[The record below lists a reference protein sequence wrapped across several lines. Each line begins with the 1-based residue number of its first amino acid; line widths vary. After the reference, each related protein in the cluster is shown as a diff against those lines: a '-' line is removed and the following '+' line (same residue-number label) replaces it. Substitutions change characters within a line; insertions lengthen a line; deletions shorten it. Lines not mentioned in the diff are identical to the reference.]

1 MHVTEHL
8 EQRTKPLISLE
19 ITPPEKGHSIQ
30 GIYDTLDLLSPFG
43 PSFVNVTYHQQ
54 SIVYEELPGGA
65 IRKVPT
71 RKKPGTVGIC
81 AAIAN
86 KYRIETVPHLICGG
100 FNRYETEDA
109 LIDLQY
115 LGFENLFVIRGD
127 PPPGHSEYAA
137 EPDGYRYASELV
149 QQIAG
154 LNRGEYLEKLDDA
167 IPTNF
172 CVGVGGY
179 PEKHYEA
186 PNLAEDIKNLKH
198 KVDQGA
204 SYIISQ
210 MVFSAVAFGTFVA
223 MARDAGITVPI
234 IPGVKVITS
243 ERQLTA
249 IPRDFHVNLPDALV
263 TQIRGASDQAN
274 SRKAGIE
281 FAVKLCLDLMEQK
294 VPCLHFYTMGKGGAV
309 AEVLGTLKS
318 KGLI

>member
-1 MHVTEHL
+1 MHITEHIAK
-8 EQRTKPLISLE
+8 RTKPLISLE

-30 GIYDTLDLLSPFG
+30 GIFETVDLLLPYH
-43 PSFVNVTYHQQ
+43 PSFINVTYHQQ
-54 SIVYEELPGGA
+54 SIVYEEQDGS
-65 IRKVPT
+65 IRKVPK

-81 AAIAN
+81 AALAN

-127 PPPGHSEYAA
+127 PPPGFNEYTP
-137 EPDGYRYASELV
+137 EPDGYQYAAELV
-149 QQIAG
+149 EQIAG
-154 LNRGEYLEKLDDA
+154 LNRGEYMEKLDDA

-186 PNLAEDIKNLKH
+186 PNLAEDIKNLKT
-198 KVDQGA
+198 KVNKGA

-210 MVFSAVAFGTFVA
+210 MVFSAGAFGTFVK

-249 IPRDFHVNLPDALV
+249 IPRDFHVNLPDELV
-263 TQIRGASDQAN
+263 SRIRDGKEHSQRRA
-274 SRKAGIE
+274 AGIE
-281 FAVKLCLDLMEQK
+281 FAVKLCLDLLEQK
-294 VPCLHFYTMGKGGAV
+294 VPCLHFYTMGKGGSV
-309 AEVLGTLKS
+309 AEVLATLKS

>member
-8 EQRTKPLISLE
+8 NKRTKPLVSLE

-30 GIYDTLDLLSPFG
+30 GIYDTLDLLSPYA

-54 SIVYEELPGGA
+54 SIVYEEQPDGA

-100 FNRYETEDA
+100 FGRYETEDA

-115 LGFENLFVIRGD
+115 LGFANLFVIRGD
-127 PPPGHSEYAA
+127 PPPGHSEYRP

-149 QQIAG
+149 RQIAA

-186 PNLAEDIKNLKH
+186 PNLAEDIKNLRH

-210 MVFSAVAFGTFVA
+210 MVFSAAAFGTFVT

-249 IPRDFHVNLPDALV
+249 IPRDFHVNLPDELV
-263 TQIRGASDQAN
+263 SLIRDAKDHIQA
-274 SRKAGIE
+274 RAAGVG
-281 FAVKLCLDLMEQK
+281 FAVKLCLDLLEQH
-294 VPCLHFYTMGKGGAV
+294 VPCLHFYTMGRGGSV
-309 AEVLGTLKS
+309 AEVLGALKG
-318 KGLI
+318 KALI

>member
-8 EQRTKPLISLE
+8 NKRAKPLISLE
-19 ITPPEKGHSIQ
+19 ITPPEKGHTIQ
-30 GIYDTLDLLSPFG
+30 GIYDTLDLLSPYT

-54 SIVYEELPGGA
+54 SIVYEEQDNGA
-65 IRKVPT
+65 IRKVPK

-86 KYRIETVPHLICGG
+86 RYRIETVPHLICGG

-127 PPPGHSEYAA
+127 PPPGYNEYVA
-137 EPDGYRYASELV
+137 EPDGYKYASELV
-149 QQIAG
+149 RQIAA

-204 SYIISQ
+204 DYIISQ
-210 MVFSAVAFGTFVA
+210 MVFSASAFGNFVA
-223 MARDAGITVPI
+223 LARKEGINVPI

-263 TQIRGASDQAN
+263 SQIRGAADHTA
-274 SRKAGIE
+274 SRQAGIT
-281 FAVKLCLDLMEQK
+281 FAVKLCLDLLEQQ
-294 VPCLHFYTMGKGGAV
+294 VPCLHFYTMGKGGSV

>member
-1 MHVTEHL
+1 MMHITEHL
-8 EQRTKPLISLE
+8 TQRTKPLISLE

-30 GIYDTLDLLSPFG
+30 GIFETVDQLVPYH
-43 PSFVNVTYHQQ
+43 PSFINVTYHQQ
-54 SIVYEELPGGA
+54 SIVYEEQGGA
-65 IRKVPT
+65 IKKIPK

-81 AAIAN
+81 AALAN

-127 PPPGHSEYAA
+127 PPPGFNEYAPEPDGYEYAA
-137 EPDGYRYASELV
+137 ELV
-149 QQIAG
+149 EQIAA

-172 CVGVGGY
+172 CVGVAGY

-186 PNLAEDIKNLKH
+186 PNLVEDIKNLKA
-198 KVDQGA
+198 KVDKGA

-210 MVFSAVAFGTFVA
+210 MVFSAGAFDNFMTL
-223 MARDAGITVPI
+223 ARKEGITVPI

-249 IPRDFHVNLPDALV
+249 IPRDFHVNLPDRLV
-263 TQIRGASDQAN
+263 SRIRGAKEPGQA
-274 SRKAGIE
+274 RKAGIE
-281 FAVKLCLDLMEQK
+281 FAVKLCLDLLEQK
-294 VPCLHFYTMGKGGAV
+294 APCLHFYTMGKGGAV
-309 AEVLGTLKS
+309 AEVLRELKN
-318 KGLI
+318 KKLI

>member
-8 EQRTKPLISLE
+8 DKRTRPLISLE

-30 GIYDTLDLLSPFG
+30 GIFDTLDLLSPYT

-54 SIVYEELPGGA
+54 SIVYEERDGV

-86 KYRIETVPHLICGG
+86 RYRIETVPHLICGG

-127 PPPGHSEYAA
+127 PPPGHNEYTA
-137 EPDGYRYASELV
+137 EPDGYHYAGELV

-186 PNLAEDIKNLKH
+186 PNLAEDIKNLRH

-210 MVFSAVAFGTFVA
+210 MVFSATAFGNFVQL
-223 MARDAGITVPI
+223 AREAGINVPI

-249 IPRDFHVNLPDALV
+249 IPRDFHVNLPDVLV
-263 TQIRGASDQAN
+263 SQIRGAKEHSEARQ
-274 SRKAGIE
+274 AGIG
-281 FAVKLCLDLMEQK
+281 FAVKQCLDLLEQK

-309 AEVLGTLKS
+309 AEVLGTLKG